1 MKLAVITTS
10 GKNSTL
16 TAKDEVFALKPNK
29 PLLAQALRVYSNN
42 QRQGTSAAKTR
53 SAVARTSK
61 KWFRQKGTG
70 NARHGARNAPQFV
83 GGGVAHGPKANQNW
97 SLNLPTQM
105 KRKALALALS
115 AQAAKIKVSDEV
127 TKLSGKTKE
136 AAALIKTIA
145 PDSRRTLIIVTE
157 AEPMMLRGLRNLD
170 RVIVTSVVRANVYEV
185 VNATDIIMTKA
196 AVQALEERLS

>member
-1 MKLAVITTS
+1 MKLSVITTS
-10 GKNSTL
+10 GKNSTF
-16 TAKDEVFALKPNK
+16 TVKDEVFALKPNK

-105 KRKALALALS
+105 KRKALALAFS
-115 AQAAKIKVSDEV
+115 AQAAQIKISEEIAQLK
-127 TKLSGKTKE
+127 GKTKE
-136 AAALIKTIA
+136 AAALLNTIA
-145 PDSRRTLIIVTE
+145 PDSRRTLIVVAE
-157 AEPMMLRGLRNLD
+157 AEPMMVRSLRNLD

-185 VNATDIIMTKA
+185 MNATNIIMTKA